1 VSYTIGSVVFY
12 QKNLSLER
20 EVERATILVKVG
32 CSIEGVAVTQLVRFL
47 SRFYRGVKRGTLI
60 RRVHRILDELEA
72 EGLVFTEVVGRYRFV
87 RLTLAGWREL
97 VWAVDLIK
105 DVISTKLVGSGGL
118 KTTLTTTLMSGRS
131 GASDSEGKEG
141 PLKEVPLDRKARKAL
156 EELVEEYEDRIMF
169 LRQIPKFR
177 ASYDWWVVARTLY
190 TKDLDKITEFD
201 KERLG
206 LTFEAWKDEAEE
218 KVIVFLDEEG
228 NMVIMDYI
236 TRFTSEKKAKE
247 LIWKYNVAWDI
258 ATILFDSAVFVT
270 ITLPPI
276 MTLREM
282 QYTQTFVIHRLK
294 AHLRKKYGG
303 NLLFSDEV
311 NYLLERFSH
320 KEVKEMILEINE
332 VFSNK
337 RKVEEV
343 GEDLRELL
351 EFLSLDLNKENLK
364 VARDVLVILKKIRKL
379 KTPPHIRSYEPQTN
393 LAPHMHLIIYGIKRI
408 MDKRE
413 FTLWLDQVLVNFF
426 SNMGHHVKKTVNN
439 KISNEEVR
447 WLNKRGKK
455 LLKKYM
461 RYKKKHKGYRGPVN
475 WLTPIKRKKVIEETE
490 NGRRVRYYWEFTNP
504 PPDYVKFLQ
513 EQMEKRANGEKGGFE
528 VGNYGSPA
536 DYVKKYLIKNLKEIV
551 EEGMRNA
558 GLIGSETGLEL
569 EDGSVGDAKG
579 PSIEKSEL
587 RKVWE
592 KVGEILG
599 LKTEEDHEK
608 QDKSEEDVELKM
620 VDNTTG
626 KERKKRKKGK
636 KKRRKNKSSSWG
648 SRIRLEKDKRKRRLI
663 SSIKMGWY
671 WLTRTPFYTVSP
683 IFRKPKPKKEKAGW
697 EFFGVWRVED
707 LDRLMWLEKRNR
719 MGVW

>member
-1 VSYTIGSVVFY
+1 M
-12 QKNLSLER
+12 ER
-20 EVERATILVKVG
+20 EVEQLIVLVKVG
-32 CSIEGVAVTQLVRFL
+32 CDVDGVTVTQLVRFL
-47 SRFYRGVKRGTLI
+47 GRFYRGVKRDTLV
-60 RRVHRILDELEA
+60 RKVHRVLDRLQD

-87 RLTLAGWREL
+87 RLTLAGWKEFRR
-97 VWAVDLIK
+97 AVDLIRSI
-105 DVISTKLVGSGGL
+105 ISTKPVSS
-118 KTTLTTTLMSGRS
+118 KATLTTSGVS
-131 GASDSEGKEG
+131 GAGDGECEG
-141 PLKEVPLDRKARKAL
+141 PLKEVPLDRGARKAL

-177 ASYDWWVVARTLY
+177 ASYDWWRIARVLY

-206 LTFEAWKDEAEE
+206 VTFEAWKDEAKE
-218 KVIVFLDEEG
+218 KVLVFLDEEG
-228 NMVIMDYI
+228 DMVIMDYI

-247 LIWKYNVAWDI
+247 LIWRYNVAWDI
-258 ATILFDSAVFVT
+258 ATLLFDSAVFVT

-282 QYTQTFVIHRLK
+282 QYAQTFIIHRLK

-303 NLLFSDEV
+303 NILFSDEV
-311 NYLLERFSH
+311 KYLLERFSH

-343 GEDLRELL
+343 GENLRELL
-351 EFLSLDLNKENLK
+351 EFLSLDLSKESLK
-364 VARDVLVILKKIRKL
+364 VARDVLVILKKVRKL
-379 KTPPHIRSYEPQTN
+379 KTPPHIRAYEPQTN

-413 FTLWLDQVLVNFF
+413 FTLWLDQTLINFF

-439 KISNEEVR
+439 KISDEEVR

-490 NGRRVRYYWEFTNP
+490 NGKKVRYYWEFTNP
-504 PPDYVKFLQ
+504 PPDYIKFLQ
-513 EQMEKRANGEKGGFE
+513 EQVEKKVNGNEGNFE

-558 GLIGSETGLEL
+558 GLIESTDVGLEN
-569 EDGSVGDAKG
+569 ESVEDAKVK
-579 PSIEKSEL
+579 KSEL
-587 RKVWE
+587 RKMWE
-592 KVGEILG
+592 KVGEVLG
-599 LKTEEDHEK
+599 LRTEEDHEK
-608 QDKSEEDVELKM
+608 SSEDEREVELKM
-620 VDNTTG
+620 VDDTTG
-626 KERKKRKKGK
+626 KRKKSRR
-636 KKRRKNKSSSWG
+636 RRKSKKCKRESSWG
-648 SRIRLEKDKRKRRLI
+648 SKVKFEKGKRKRLI
-663 SSIKMGWY
+663 GSIKMGWY

-683 IFRKPKPKKEKAGW
+683 IFRKPKPKKEGKGW
-697 EFFGVWRVED
+697 EFLGAWRVED
-707 LDRLMWLEKRNR
+707 LDRLMWLERRNR